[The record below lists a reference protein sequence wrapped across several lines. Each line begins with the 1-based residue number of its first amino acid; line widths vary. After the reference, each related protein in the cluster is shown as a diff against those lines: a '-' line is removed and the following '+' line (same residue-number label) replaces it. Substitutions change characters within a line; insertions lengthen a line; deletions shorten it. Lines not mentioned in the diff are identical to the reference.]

1 MALMMTHPCEK
12 LRCQA
17 YIFILV
23 ARIDFAIASANWKRN
38 FSVIWISTSLFWGG
52 ASVWSMGF
60 RAFPKKND
68 HRSQAHLSNI
78 AFHSRSILIHT
89 RSGRLF
95 SYASSF
101 VLFFCFTSH
110 SFIRIA
116 RTLYTK
122 STFIFFC
129 ISASL
134 IGKFVYLT
142 IHEWAFLLRSILYS
156 KCTHVLFTIFVAV
169 LFCFSLWW
177 IECVVVLYVWTATP
191 VAVWKWMTKIIER
204 MHFLTTNVVYVECEC
219 CMTLRYF
226 NVNCVMNDDETV
238 YMLCMAPNVNV

>member
-1 MALMMTHPCEK
+1 MAWNGLNGPDDDASMWEIEMSG
-12 LRCQA
+12 
-17 YIFILV
+17 IFILV

-52 ASVWSMGF
+52 ASVWSMSF

-68 HRSQAHLSNI
+68 HRFQAHLSNI

-122 STFIFFC
+122 STFIFFLSLLLWLANSCTWLYTSGPFCFVQFCIPNVHTFYLPYLLLFCSVFLYDELNVCWFCMAERPHRSLFGSEWQKLLSEC
-129 ISASL
+129 IS
-134 IGKFVYLT
+134 
-142 IHEWAFLLRSILYS
+142 
-156 KCTHVLFTIFVAV
+156 
-169 LFCFSLWW
+169 
-177 IECVVVLYVWTATP
+177 
-191 VAVWKWMTKIIER
+191 
-204 MHFLTTNVVYVECEC
+204 
-219 CMTLRYF
+219 
-226 NVNCVMNDDETV
+226 
-238 YMLCMAPNVNV
+238 